1 MDILIF
7 IAVAVLAVLLAALLG
22 WYIAKVRFT
31 SEQGISKAEAENLNK
46 QISELS
52 TDKRLA
58 EERLADLR
66 NDKEALENKVK
77 EVSEDYLEA
86 NEHRIKSQDKNE
98 YLEQK
103 LGEQKEDIDKLQ
115 QKFTL
120 EFENLANRIF
130 EEKSRKFTD
139 QNRSNL
145 NELLKPLGEKIKDF
159 EKKVEE
165 TYDIEARQ
173 RASLGGEIKKLI
185 EQTQSVEREAKN
197 LATALKGQAKTQGN
211 WGEMILESL
220 LENSGLEKDREYFI
234 QKSYIKDGRRL
245 QPDVVVKFPGQRDM
259 VIDAKVS
266 LVAYERFS
274 SAESKEKQDIALKE
288 HINSIKRHI
297 DELSMK
303 NYQEIYDLNTLE
315 FVMLFIPIEPAY
327 LTAMKGNPNL
337 WNHAYNK
344 RILLISPTNLI
355 AILKMTENLW
365 QQEIQRKNVKEIARQ
380 GGDMYDKFVGFVE
393 DLLNIGKKIDD
404 SKQSYDAAMNKLS
417 EGRGNLI
424 SRTEKLKKLG
434 AKTKKSMPQELLN
447 QADDED
453 SDYVLK

>member
-1 MDILIF
+1 MDIIIF
-7 IAVAVLAVLLAALLG
+7 IAVAVLAALLG

-31 SEQGISKAEAENLNK
+31 SEQGISKEEAENIKK

-52 TDKRLA
+52 TDKRIA
-58 EERLADLR
+58 EERVNNLKS
-66 NDKEALENKVK
+66 DKEALENKLD
-77 EVSEDYLEA
+77 ELSYNLGEARENWVSEKKN
-86 NEHRIKSQDKNE
+86 NEN
-98 YLEQK
+98 LTQK
-103 LGEQKEDIDKLQ
+103 LDEQKEEIDKLQ
-115 QKFTL
+115 KKFTL

-130 EEKSRKFTD
+130 EEKSRKFTE

-145 NELLKPLGEKIKDF
+145 DDLLKPLGQKIKEF

-274 SAESKEKQDIALKE
+274 SAETKEKQDIALKE
-288 HINSIKRHI
+288 HLNSIKRHI

-327 LTAMKGNPNL
+327 LTAMKGNPEL
-337 WNHAYNK
+337 WNYAYNK

-365 QQEIQRKNVKEIARQ
+365 QQEIQRKNVREIARQ
-380 GGDMYDKFVGFVE
+380 GGDLYDKFVGFVN
-393 DLLNIGKKIDD
+393 DLQNIGKKIDD
-404 SKQSYDAAMNKLS
+404 SKLSYDAAMKKLS
-417 EGRGNLI
+417 EGKGNLI
-424 SRTEKLKKLG
+424 SRAEKLRELG
-434 AKTKKSMPQELLN
+434 AKTKKTLPQELLDR
-447 QADDED
+447 ADDK
-453 SDYVLK
+453 SDYLLK

>member
-1 MDILIF
+1 MDIIIF
-7 IAVAVLAVLLAALLG
+7 IAVAVLATLLG

-31 SEQGISKAEAENLNK
+31 SEQGISKEEAENLKK

-52 TDKRLA
+52 TDKRIA
-58 EERLADLR
+58 EERLADFR
-66 NDKEALENKVK
+66 NDKEALENKLD
-77 EVSEDYLEA
+77 ELSGSLNEARENWISEKKN
-86 NEHRIKSQDKNE
+86 NENLTQKLD
-98 YLEQK
+98 EQK
-103 LGEQKEDIDKLQ
+103 RELEELQK
-115 QKFTL
+115 KFTL
-120 EFENLANRIF
+120 EFENLANKIF
-130 EEKSRKFTD
+130 EEKSQKFTE
-139 QNRSNL
+139 QNRANL
-145 NELLKPLGEKIKDF
+145 NELLKPLGQKIKEF

-220 LENSGLEKDREYFI
+220 LENSGLEKEREYFI

-274 SAESKEKQDIALKE
+274 SAETKEKQDIALKE

-337 WNHAYNK
+337 WNYAYNK

-380 GGDMYDKFVGFVE
+380 GGDLYDKFVGFIN
-393 DLLNIGKKIDD
+393 DLQNIGKKIDD
-404 SKQSYDAAMNKLS
+404 SKQSYDAAINKLS
-417 EGRGNLI
+417 EGKGNLI
-424 SRTEKLKKLG
+424 SRAEKLRKLG
-434 AKTKKSMPQELLN
+434 AKTKKTLPHELLDR
-447 QADDED
+447 ADDE
-453 SDYVLK
+453 SDYLLK